1 MRWSLNPL
9 LSTLLI
15 SIPTLSR
22 ILIAISS
29 YSFILILKVGEYL
42 DIPPL
47 APKTLD
53 ITLGRFFIRSS
64 GEINEYWKSHLKEN
78 ENL

>member
-1 MRWSLNPL
+1 MRWSLIPL

-15 SIPTLSR
+15 SIPTLSP

-53 ITLGRFFIRSS
+53 ITLG
-64 GEINEYWKSHLKEN
+64 
-78 ENL
+78 